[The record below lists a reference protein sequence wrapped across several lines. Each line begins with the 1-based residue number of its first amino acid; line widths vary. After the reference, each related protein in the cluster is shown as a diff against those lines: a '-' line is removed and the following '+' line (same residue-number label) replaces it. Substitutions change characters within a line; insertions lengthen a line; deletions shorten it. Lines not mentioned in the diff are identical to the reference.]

1 MENNKRRPASQGPR
15 DSSVARESRQLIGRW
30 EYHRRLPTIARNRV
44 REINE
49 TRSEED
55 TRLEVAER
63 SRECARFAEDYTAW
77 ESGRGAAYSRYGVTF
92 TFDNFLSP
100 WFSSSYFVT
109 YVRETLNN
117 PLT

>member
-63 SRECARFAEDYTAW
+63 SRECARFTEDCTAW
-77 ESGRGAAYSRYGVTF
+77 ESGRAAAYSRYGVTF
-92 TFDNFLSP
+92 RFDNFLS
-100 WFSSSYFVT
+100 W
-109 YVRETLNN
+109 
-117 PLT
+117 